1 MAVSVILPP
10 QNRLLQ
16 TKYNVTAWFYDLL
29 DYPWERHYRLWHPRL
44 LGDVS
49 GTTLELGVSTGRNL
63 AHYHSDVRLTALD
76 LSRAMLGRAKRRAR
90 QAVCDIEFIHD
101 DATEMESV
109 PSGHYD
115 WLISTFMCCVMP
127 DELQPLAVRQFEPV
141 LKPGGH
147 FRLLEMVYSKDATL
161 RRRQE
166 LMSPFVEWVY
176 GARFDRNTLQ
186 YVRDSPLLEVE
197 STAFLK
203 ADTYLLIEGKRRA
216 DD

>member
-1 MAVSVILPP
+1 MVVSAILPA

-29 DYPWERHYRLWHPRL
+29 DYPWERQYRLWRPRL

-49 GTTLELGVSTGRNL
+49 GTTLELGVGTGRNL
-63 AHYHSDVRLTALD
+63 LHYHSDVRLTALD
-76 LSRAMLGRAKRRAR
+76 LSRAMLGRAKKRAR
-90 QAVCDIEFIHD
+90 RAVCDIELVHD

-109 PSGHYD
+109 LSGHYD

-127 DELQPLAVRQFEPV
+127 DELQPLAVRQFARV

-147 FRLLEMVYSKDATL
+147 FRLLEMVYSKDAKL

-166 LMSPFVEWVY
+166 LMSPLVEWVC

-197 STAFLK
+197 STVFLK
-203 ADTYLLIEGKRRA
+203 ADTYLLIEGTKRA